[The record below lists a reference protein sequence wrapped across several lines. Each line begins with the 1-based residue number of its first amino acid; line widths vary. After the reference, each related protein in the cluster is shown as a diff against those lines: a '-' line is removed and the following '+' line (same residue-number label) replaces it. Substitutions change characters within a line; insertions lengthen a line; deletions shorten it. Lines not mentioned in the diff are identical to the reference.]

1 MTLVFECLDT
11 VRFQVQEMAR
21 VEKIISDET
30 PLEDIPEYAQY
41 VDPKYAEQLM
51 SESLSDED
59 LPSVSLPRKGPASE
73 AAEELSTRNQ

>member
-1 MTLVFECLDT
+1 VEGRQLATEQDF
-11 VRFQVQEMAR
+11 AA
-21 VEKIISDET
+21 EKIISDET

-73 AAEELSTRNQ
+73 AVEELSTRNQ